1 MDDFSHALSKVH
13 KDWFHLQD
21 FSKALKILEV
31 VESNGTAFAP
41 SLDRVLSAYALAP
54 EQVRVVLVGQ
64 DPYPTLGDATGLAFS
79 VERSTN
85 LPRSLRNIFTELAS
99 DTGKDLRNNGN
110 LQDWHEQGVFLIN
123 RTLTV
128 PIGNSNGHQDL
139 GWENFTNQ
147 TVSILG
153 KLGAV
158 GLLMGKSAG
167 KLSVLFKK
175 SVITAHPSP
184 LSANRGFFGS
194 RPFSKVNELLDKP
207 IEW

>member
-1 MDDFSHALSKVH
+1 MVDFTHEQFDIHPEWLELFPEQFKAAFEILDSLEGYLPPKAEVFKV
-13 KDWFHLQD
+13 
-21 FSKALKILEV
+21 FSL
-31 VESNGTAFAP
+31 AP
-41 SLDRVLSAYALAP
+41 SSVK
-54 EQVRVVLVGQ
+54 VVIVGQ

-99 DTGKDLRNNGN
+99 DTGKALRNNGN

-167 KLSVLFKK
+167 KLSVHFKK